1 MYHKPDK
8 IWGYKEALDRHIF
21 SWRQK
26 IHSVLVIKYCSE
38 NKGIMSDF
46 DKKL

>member
-1 MYHKPDK
+1 MGTFFH
-8 IWGYKEALDRHIF
+8 GDR
-21 SWRQK
+21 K